1 LVLEPA
7 PAAIGVYVRGEAT
20 RKGRRVSRPL
30 PESVERAGEAKTK
43 SGRVIQAF
51 AVQCPVCARWRP
63 IKRKDH
69 ALAHAGKPCK
79 KCSTRRAKEIY
90 RGFRM
95 SWFRKYEY
103 HAGMRNKE
111 WGLSVDEA
119 VDVFEQQN
127 GRCAL
132 TGLPLTTNGPFNDI
146 TASLDRIDN
155 SKGYTPDNVHWV
167 HKAVNFMRG
176 DMPLA
181 AFVESC
187 RAVAQHTCNWSW

>member
-1 LVLEPA
+1 
-7 PAAIGVYVRGEAT
+7 
-20 RKGRRVSRPL
+20 
-30 PESVERAGEAKTK
+30 
-43 SGRVIQAF
+43 
-51 AVQCPVCARWRP
+51 
-63 IKRKDH
+63 
-69 ALAHAGKPCK
+69 
-79 KCSTRRAKEIY
+79 
-90 RGFRM
+90 
-95 SWFRKYEY
+95 
-103 HAGMRNKE
+103 MRNKE

-132 TGLPLTTNGPFNDI
+132 TGLPLTTNGAFSDI

-181 AFVESC
+181 EFVESC